1 MNKILIIEDDNQ
13 TLNNL
18 DQEFRNSGYK
28 TILCSDK
35 DSAFNVIDDNIP
47 FDVVILDWYFVTD
60 GDSYLSKEIL
70 KKLYKKHFIPVFIY
84 TGHPSDFEN
93 TPSDEISFPKNL
105 ILVYGKSLSVNE
117 LRREVQK
124 LLASHYSLQLAN
136 TYRHTIKECLEKIFF
151 ELNELEN
158 IDIAMILN
166 KIYGD
171 GVNIDWSN
179 DFILNLLHRSLISD
193 NDFINKIAGI
203 LRSAKNVNKGTNTVD
218 RKKILNKILYYHSVA
233 DYIRN
238 GDIVSLNKQD
248 GNFIS
253 YGVVVTPDCDLEQK
267 KTQFI
272 EIVELKT
279 LDDARLN
286 LSKEQKENIRNY
298 NHDSFYLFPA
308 ININGKWEDFVA
320 VFKSRFIL
328 QEKDIIASTKYPQAS
343 KRHLYS
349 QSFMFNGNEVK
360 LNLICSKVNPYK
372 AEFLHKLHS
381 HNSRVGIPD
390 IKNLL

>member
-1 MNKILIIEDDNQ
+1 MNRILIIEDNEEI
-13 TLNNL
+13 LNNL
-18 DQEFRNSGYK
+18 GEKFENSGYK
-28 TILCSDK
+28 TILCSDRDTALK
-35 DSAFNVIDDNIP
+35 AIEDNIP
-47 FDVVILDWYFVTD
+47 FDVVILDWYFVLD
-60 GDSYLSKEIL
+60 GDSAISKEIL

-84 TGHPSDFEN
+84 TGHLPDFKDTLPVEYA
-93 TPSDEISFPKNL
+93 FPENL
-105 ILVYGKSLSVNE
+105 ITAYEKTLSVNE
-117 LRREVQK
+117 LTQEVQK

-136 TYRHTIKECLEKIFF
+136 TYRHTIKEFLEKIFF

-171 GVNIDWSN
+171 GENIDWSN

-193 NDFINKIAGI
+193 NAFIGKINKILKDVA
-203 LRSAKNVNKGTNTVD
+203 NVNEGTNAKD
-218 RKKILNKILYYHSVA
+218 RKKILNKILYYNSIT

-238 GDIVSLNKQD
+238 GDIVSLKKED
-248 GNFIS
+248 GDFIY
-253 YGVVVTPDCDLEQK
+253 YGVVVTPDCDLEK
-267 KTQFI
+267 NKTQFI
-272 EIVELKT
+272 EIVELKA
-279 LDDARLN
+279 LDDAQLN
-286 LSKEQKENIRNY
+286 LSHGQKDNIRNY

-308 ININGKWEDFVA
+308 INLNGTLKDFVA

-328 QEKDIIASTKYPQAS
+328 QEKDIIAGTKYPQAS

-349 QSFMFNGNEVK
+349 QNFMFNGNEVK

>member
-1 MNKILIIEDDNQ
+1 MNRILIIEDNEQ
-13 TLNNL
+13 TLGNL
-18 DQEFRNSGYK
+18 RVEFENSGYK
-28 TILCSDK
+28 TILCPDQDTALK
-35 DSAFNVIDDNIP
+35 AIEDNIP
-47 FDVVILDWYFVTD
+47 FDVVILDWYFVLEE
-60 GDSYLSKEIL
+60 DSAISKEIL

-84 TGHPSDFEN
+84 TGHLPDFKDTLPVEYA
-93 TPSDEISFPKNL
+93 FPENL
-105 ILVYGKSLSVNE
+105 IKAYDKSLSVNE
-117 LRREVQK
+117 LTQEVQK

-136 TYRHTIKECLEKIFF
+136 TYRHTTKECLEKIFF

-171 GVNIDWSN
+171 GENIDWSN

-238 GDIVSLNKQD
+238 GDIVSLKKQNGD
-248 GNFIS
+248 FIS

-286 LSKEQKENIRNY
+286 LSKGQKENIRNY

-328 QEKDIIASTKYPQAS
+328 QEKDIIAGTKYPQAS